1 MGRGP
6 SNCYIL
12 KSSGVSDG
20 FLINPGDLSSNMRYI
35 PRISP
40 NSLKISPK
48 FRATID
54 IQSLTNAHIFIKT
67 KLFLLHFTGYFS
79 GFNLIYWTPVS
90 GQYLFTGSNL
100 EKCGKFG
107 KNGRFSWRIWP
118 DWGNTT
124 WVDMAGLGSKGLILC
139 A

>member
-6 SNCYIL
+6 GNCYIL

-20 FLINPGDLSSNMRYI
+20 FLINPIDPGDLSSNMLYFT
-35 PRISP
+35 RISQ

-54 IQSLTNAHIFIKT
+54 IQSFTNAHIFIKT
-67 KLFLLHFTGYFS
+67 KSFLLHFTGYFS

-90 GQYLFTGSNL
+90 GQY
-100 EKCGKFG
+100 
-107 KNGRFSWRIWP
+107 
-118 DWGNTT
+118 
-124 WVDMAGLGSKGLILC
+124 
-139 A
+139 